1 MYTIEGSTLMSS
13 EQSPDE
19 LATTAKETG
28 QSMYGGM
35 RQTLLTGIAIMV
47 PLILTLYI
55 FTVALDFVTSAL
67 TPFIQLLRWL
77 GVIERIESVELVVFL
92 IELGIYRLVIDFL
105 TELIVIGVLFGI
117 VFFLGTVGR
126 NQYGERLIS
135 AFDLVIASIPEIGR
149 AHV

>member
-1 MYTIEGSTLMSS
+1 MSS
-13 EQSPDE
+13 ERSPDE

-35 RQTLLTGIAIMV
+35 RQTLLTGIAIAV

-77 GVIERIESVELVVFL
+77 GVI
-92 IELGIYRLVIDFL
+92 
-105 TELIVIGVLFGI
+105 
-117 VFFLGTVGR
+117 
-126 NQYGERLIS
+126 
-135 AFDLVIASIPEIGR
+135 
-149 AHV
+149 